1 MVNKIIS
8 MVTLIASTAA
18 LHHHTNAQEAF
29 PLYNQPIPGARVS
42 QHEEQ
47 TEQRDGITLVSRITE
62 PTLTVFR
69 PSPEA
74 NTGTAVIVVPGGGYW
89 VNAISHEGYD
99 VARELVK
106 WGITA
111 VVLKYRIPDDR
122 TMEDRTVGPL
132 QDAQQAMFVVRR
144 RAEAWGIHPNRIGIM
159 GFSAGGHLAST
170 LGTHF
175 LQPLLPAFK
184 ETSLRPDFMVLVYPV
199 ISFRDDIGH
208 RGSRDQ
214 LLGKN
219 PAADL
224 IASFSNETQVT
235 GQTPPTFLVH
245 ATDDKGVLPENSLA
259 FYQALRAAGVPAE
272 MHLYQS
278 GGHGFGM
285 NNPTTADKWMD
296 RLYHWMKSNNWLT
309 VESTK
314 K

>member
-1 MVNKIIS
+1 MYQRLLKMS
-8 MVTLIASTAA
+8 ASLILTSAMQLA
-18 LHHHTNAQEAF
+18 HAQETF
-29 PLYNQPIPGARVS
+29 PLYTQPIPGAKAAPN
-42 QHEEQ
+42 EEQ
-47 TEQRDGITLVSRITE
+47 TEQRDGITLVSHISQ
-62 PTLTVFR
+62 PTLTVYR
-69 PSPEA
+69 PAPEV

-89 VNAISHEGYD
+89 VNAISHEGTD

-122 TMEDRTVGPL
+122 TMDNRAFGPL
-132 QDAQQAMFVVRR
+132 QDAQQAIFTVRS
-144 RAEAWGIHPNRIGIM
+144 RAAAWGIHPQRIGIM

-175 LQPLLPAFK
+175 NQPLLPAFQH
-184 ETSLRPDFMVLVYPV
+184 TSLRPDFMILVYPV

-214 LLGKN
+214 LLGKS
-219 PAADL
+219 PSPDL
-224 IASFSNETQVT
+224 VDSFSNETKVDR
-235 GQTPPTFLVH
+235 QTPPAFLVH
-245 ATDDKGVLPENSLA
+245 ATDDQGVLPDNSIA

-285 NNPTTADKWMD
+285 ENRTTADRWMD
-296 RLYHWMKSNNWLT
+296 RLRHWMKSNGWLNPET
-309 VESTK
+309 PK